1 MLIGKDRRKRIAA
14 QQMNMNKK
22 GRILIVDNELN
33 VLSETYSKLLLE
45 NFDVEATM
53 DADEIIPRTL
63 RFKPELI
70 IVNNELP
77 GFDGSAICNMAKE
90 QFSIPIILLKEG
102 YSNPSAKIDGCSADE
117 VVYKPINHNQLLNII
132 YRLLVFV

>member
-1 MLIGKDRRKRIAA
+1 
-14 QQMNMNKK
+14 MNKK

-63 RFKPELI
+63 RFRPELI
-70 IVNNELP
+70 IVNNEIP
-77 GFDGSAICNMAKE
+77 GFDGSAICSITKAR
-90 QFSIPIILLKEG
+90 FTIPIIHMKEG
-102 YSNPSAKIDGCSADE
+102 NSSPSAKIDGCSADE
-117 VVYKPINHNQLLNII
+117 VLFKPVDHNQLLNII
-132 YRLLVFV
+132 YRLLVFVQ